1 MIVGVDGAGKECAAI
16 CLGRIPAL
24 PDGVR
29 ALEAVQLLSS
39 TASPV
44 GVVRVLALTGTA

>member
-1 MIVGVDGAGKECAAI
+1 ME
-16 CLGRIPAL
+16 LGESLDRILDNLPAL
-24 PDGVR
+24 PDRVR